1 MDDERSSHRVDGKSG
16 TGVTPRR
23 RVGVVLLVVGVLVA
37 ALVTAAVLASG
48 DGDDAAPAAA
58 SGAAA
63 TTTAPSTEPA
73 EGTDSTVGGGA
84 SGTETGEIDIVGT
97 SLPPVE
103 GNPDP
108 ASDPA
113 VGSIAPALL
122 GTDFAGNPTA
132 VDPTDGSP
140 KAVAFLAHWC
150 PHCQAEV
157 PRVQEWLD
165 SGGGV
170 PGVDI
175 IAVTTAV
182 QPDQGNYPPSAWLAG
197 EGWTS
202 PVIRDNEDSDAFT
215 AYGAGGL
222 PFWVFIDAQGRVV
235 RRSAGELDI
244 ALLEQYLLEAGGGAS
259 AAPPPVDYAGFRT
272 QPTACGAAAP
282 PETAAIAFASPEDM
296 GIAPTASPVATITT
310 SCGDIVIELDPAA
323 APATVNSFVFLA
335 EAGYFDG
342 TVTHRVL
349 PGFVVQAGDPTATG
363 TGSPGYVVPDEL
375 PPPGTVYTAG
385 TVAMANSGPGTTGS
399 QFFVM
404 LADNDALPP
413 DYTIFGRAVGSDAT
427 LEAIASVPLGT
438 NARGEPSTPL
448 ETVYIES
455 VTITP

>member
-1 MDDERSSHRVDGKSG
+1 M
-16 TGVTPRR
+16 TTPRR
-23 RVGVVLLVVGVLVA
+23 RLGAVLLVVGVLVA
-37 ALVTAAVLASG
+37 ALVTAAVIAAG

-58 SGAAA
+58 GGAA
-63 TTTAPSTEPA
+63 TPPTVVNTEPA
-73 EGTDSTVGGGA
+73 QGADSTVGDGA
-84 SGTETGEIDIVGT
+84 IAGSETGEVDIVGT
-97 SLPPVE
+97 PLPPVE
-103 GNPDP
+103 GNPEP

-113 VGSIAPALL
+113 VGSIVPALL

-157 PRVQEWLD
+157 ARVQEWLD

-182 QPDQGNYPPSAWLAG
+182 QPDQDNYPPSAWLQG
-197 EGWTS
+197 EGWSS
-202 PVIRDNEDSDAFT
+202 PVIRDNEDSDAFM

-244 ALLEQYLLEAGGGAS
+244 GVLEQYLLEAGGGAA
-259 AAPPPVDYAGFRT
+259 AAPAPVDYPGFRA
-272 QPTACGAAAP
+272 QPTACGATAP
-282 PETAAIAFASPEDM
+282 PEPSAVDFANPEDM
-296 GIAPTASPVATITT
+296 AIAPTEAPVATITT

-335 EAGYFDG
+335 GAGYFDG
-342 TVTHRVL
+342 TVIHRVL

-363 TGSPGYVVPDEL
+363 TGSPGYVLPDEL

-413 DYTIFGRAVGSDAT
+413 DYTIFGLVVGSDAT
-427 LEAIASVPLGT
+427 LQAIASVPLGT

-448 ETVYIES
+448 HTVYIES
-455 VTITP
+455 VTVTR

>member
-1 MDDERSSHRVDGKSG
+1 M
-16 TGVTPRR
+16 TTPRR
-23 RVGVVLLVVGVLVA
+23 RPGVVILLVGVLVA

-48 DGDDAAPAAA
+48 DGDGATPAAA
-58 SGAAA
+58 GGAA
-63 TTTAPSTEPA
+63 TSTTAGNTEPA
-73 EGTDSTVGGGA
+73 QRTNSTVGGGA
-84 SGTETGEIDIVGT
+84 SGAETGEIDIVGT
-97 SLPPVE
+97 PLPPVE

-113 VGSIAPALL
+113 VGTIAPALL
-122 GTDFAGNPTA
+122 GTDFTGNPA
-132 VDPTDGSP
+132 VVDPTDGSP

-182 QPDQGNYPPSAWLAG
+182 QPDQDNYPPSAWLES

-202 PVIRDNEDSDAFT
+202 AVIRDNEDSDAFIT
-215 AYGAGGL
+215 YGAGGL

-244 ALLEQYLLEAGGGAS
+244 AVLEQYLLEAGGGGVATAS
-259 AAPPPVDYAGFRT
+259 PPVDYPGFRA

-282 PETAAIAFASPEDM
+282 PETAAVDFANPEDM
-296 GIAPTASPVATITT
+296 GIASTDAPVATITT

-385 TVAMANSGPGTTGS
+385 TVAMANSGAGTTGS

-413 DYTIFGRAVGSDAT
+413 DYTIFGQVVGSDTT

-455 VTITP
+455 VTITR